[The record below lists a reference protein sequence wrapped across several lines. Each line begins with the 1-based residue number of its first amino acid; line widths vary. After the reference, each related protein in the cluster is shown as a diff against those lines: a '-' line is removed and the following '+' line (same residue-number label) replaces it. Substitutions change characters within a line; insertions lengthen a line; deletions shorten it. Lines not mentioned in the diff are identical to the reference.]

1 MTAPRRGY
9 SCPGS
14 GVGYHSNSPRTLPRT
29 DMGQTDHV
37 NPTSEHAVYLRLF
50 ITNGGG
56 W

>member
-1 MTAPRRGY
+1 MRQP
-9 SCPGS
+9 
-14 GVGYHSNSPRTLPRT
+14 VN
-29 DMGQTDHV
+29 V